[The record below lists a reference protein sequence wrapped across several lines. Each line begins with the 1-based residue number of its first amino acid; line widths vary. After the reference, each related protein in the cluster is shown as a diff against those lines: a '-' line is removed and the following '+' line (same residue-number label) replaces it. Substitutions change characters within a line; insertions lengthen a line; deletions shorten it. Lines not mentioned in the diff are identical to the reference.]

1 MVSSLGVMVA
11 GVAMRMKE
19 EEDEVVV
26 VGGGVM
32 GLASAYA
39 LARERKERTLVD
51 ANHAGVRGSWGSSRA
66 SHLSMEDELLLE
78 MNLLAMNEWDKLD
91 DDTEDPIRTSI
102 GRIFAGPL
110 GSYSLYR

>member
-1 MVSSLGVMVA
+1 M
-11 GVAMRMKE
+11 
-19 EEDEVVV
+19 VV

-39 LARERKERTLVD
+39 LARKGRNVTLVD
-51 ANHAGVRGSWGSSRA
+51 ANHAVRGSWGSSRA
-66 SHLSMEDELLLE
+66 SHLSMEDELLLK

-91 DDTEDPIRTSI
+91 EDTEDPIRTSI

-110 GSYSLYR
+110 GSNSLYRRISKHCSDNDRR